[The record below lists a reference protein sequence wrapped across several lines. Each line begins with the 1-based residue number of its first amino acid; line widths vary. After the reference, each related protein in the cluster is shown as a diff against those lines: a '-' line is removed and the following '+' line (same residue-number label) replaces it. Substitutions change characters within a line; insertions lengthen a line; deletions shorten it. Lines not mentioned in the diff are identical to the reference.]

1 MGPTLSGRQAI
12 ACRPMFVR
20 LPAAAVA
27 AFVLLVFPAVAAA
40 PKHITPRGV
49 GRVKLH
55 ATHASL
61 KAKGLVGPMRPGCN
75 LSGPNAK
82 AAKLRAPLKGAV
94 DLGLKSPRRVK
105 SIVVSGG
112 ATARGVAIGD
122 RKADVLAA
130 YPKAKFDTST
140 RKVFGI
146 TLVKIP
152 KNGGGRLQMAIDVKT
167 HKVTLFGIPFIA
179 FCE

>member
-1 MGPTLSGRQAI
+1 MR
-12 ACRPMFVR
+12 FR

-27 AFVLLVFPAVAAA
+27 AFALLVFPAVAAA

-49 GRVKLH
+49 GKVKLH

-61 KAKGLVGPMRPGCN
+61 KAKGVVGRQRAGCN
-75 LSGPNAK
+75 LSGPGAR
-82 AAKLRAPLKGAV
+82 AAKLRAPLEGAV
-94 DLGLKSPRRVK
+94 DLTRTKPRRVK
-105 SIVVSGG
+105 SIIVTGG
-112 ATARGVAIGD
+112 ATARGVGIGD
-122 RKADVLAA
+122 RKADIVAA
-130 YPKAKFDTST
+130 YPKAKFDKST

-167 HKVTLFGIPFIA
+167 HKVTTFGIPFIE